1 MAGVAHT
8 IRAMHPHP
16 VVAAAGLI
24 ASGAAVLAGAVWAQV
39 ESPPQVGGWYG
50 LAAAA
55 AAGVAAVA
63 GYLRARQAERSAAF
77 QAARAAALQER
88 SVTVDELQAVV
99 EAQRGLNDLL
109 RTANAQQADR
119 ISAMRAELQTA
130 QAETAR
136 LAVRIHECEDHKAT
150 LNQRVELLSRDVN
163 AIIERDP
170 TGPQPIRN
178 DGDDA

>member
-1 MAGVAHT
+1 
-8 IRAMHPHP
+8 
-16 VVAAAGLI
+16 
-24 ASGAAVLAGAVWAQV
+24 
-39 ESPPQVGGWYG
+39 
-50 LAAAA
+50 
-55 AAGVAAVA
+55 
-63 GYLRARQAERSAAF
+63 
-77 QAARAAALQER
+77 
-88 SVTVDELQAVV
+88 VTVDELQAVV